1 MGRLKGKHALVIGG
15 TGGIGTAIAKGFASE
30 GAEVTITGYEISE
43 VRRFR
48 ATATRVQA
56 AVLDVTDER
65 AVRRFVSRF
74 DYLDIL
80 VNAAGIILRDNCEH
94 EPSEFEHVIDVNL
107 TGTMRAAVACRP
119 LLAIS
124 GGCVLNIAS
133 MLSFFG
139 SGAVP
144 AYSASKGG
152 VAQVTKS
159 LAIAWAPLGIRV
171 NAIAPGWIETAMT
184 EPLYRNPERH
194 RAIVERTPMKRWGK
208 PADISGAAIFL
219 CSADAAFI
227 TGAILPVDGGY
238 SCA

>member
-1 MGRLKGKHALVIGG
+1 MIGG
-15 TGGIGTAIAKGFASE
+15 TGGIGAAIANGFARE
-30 GAEVTITGYEISE
+30 GAETTVTSNEPSE

-56 AVLDVTDER
+56 AALDVTDER

-74 DYLDIL
+74 EYLDIL
-80 VNAAGIILRDNCEH
+80 VNAAGIILRDNREH
-94 EPSEFEHVIDVNL
+94 EPAGFEQVIDVNL
-107 TGTMRAAVACRP
+107 TGTMRTAVACRP

-124 GGCVLNIAS
+124 GGCVLNVAS

-139 SGAVP
+139 SGAAP

-152 VAQVTKS
+152 VAQLTKS

-184 EPLYRNPERH
+184 EPLIRNPERH

-208 PADISGAAIFL
+208 PDDVSGAALFL

-227 TGAILPVDGGY
+227 TGVILPVDGGY